1 MSISAP
7 DSAAIAFAT
16 LVVGCSPILPLLL
29 QPPPGVGEVALV
41 IAAPW
46 GNTANILEKAEA
58 AEVAPERAPFG
69 ALVLL
74 NSPQSLERL
83 YASGAWFVIDGK
95 RVLELCA
102 I

>member
-7 DSAAIAFAT
+7 DSAVIAFAT
-16 LVVGCSPILPLLL
+16 LVVGCSPVLPLLL
-29 QPPPGVGEVALV
+29 QAPPEIGEVALV
-41 IAAPW
+41 VTAPW
-46 GNTANILEKAEA
+46 DNTANILDEAEV
-58 AEVAPERAPFG
+58 AEVAPQRAPFG

-74 NSPQSLERL
+74 DSPNSLDRL
-83 YASGAWFVIDGK
+83 YASGAWFVVDGK